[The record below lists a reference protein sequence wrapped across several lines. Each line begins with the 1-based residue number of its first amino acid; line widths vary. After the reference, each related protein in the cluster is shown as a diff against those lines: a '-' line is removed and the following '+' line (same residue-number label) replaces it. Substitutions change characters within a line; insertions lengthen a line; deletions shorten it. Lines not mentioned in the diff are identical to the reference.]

1 MMRVDLECRNCGL
14 GFQMIVDSGIGD
26 TESIVVALMERNGD
40 DICTECDADEARYNY
55 TEPRE
60 G

>member
-14 GFQMIVDSGIGD
+14 RFEVVVDSGIGD
-26 TESIVVALMERNGD
+26 TNESVVALMERDGD
-40 DICTECDADEARYNY
+40 DVCVECDADEARYNY